1 MAARL
6 FLGPLVVE
14 GDEVLQDVVLGEAL
28 GPAIGF
34 GHGGVDAVV
43 DVLEQAHQPVLVDL
57 LILARDPL
65 ASAKLFEGVIHLGQ
79 GQLGVLCLPFLAVRI
94 EFLAELA
101 KGGALGGGEVG
112 EGEGVEAARL
122 VVAGAI
128 FESASLRKGPCD
140 MDSAGED
147 CEEFRVFQTDSDDG
161 TIYQIVSSTFDL
173 EQFAEVVRE
182 TLKIGNLTP
191 TGRAPAGNK
200 FVDVQ
205 NLFLPVGGE
214 NALGN

>member
-1 MAARL
+1 
-6 FLGPLVVE
+6 
-14 GDEVLQDVVLGEAL
+14 
-28 GPAIGF
+28 
-34 GHGGVDAVV
+34 
-43 DVLEQAHQPVLVDL
+43 
-57 LILARDPL
+57 
-65 ASAKLFEGVIHLGQ
+65 
-79 GQLGVLCLPFLAVRI
+79 VLCLPFLAVRI

-112 EGEGVEAARL
+112 EGEGVEAARIVL
-122 VVAGAI
+122 AGAI

-173 EQFAEVVRE
+173 EQFAEVVGE
-182 TLKIGNLTP
+182 TLKIGNLTSA
-191 TGRAPAGNK
+191 GRAPAGNK

-205 NLFLPVGGE
+205 NLFRPVGGE
-214 NALGN
+214 NALGNCIRQHLHKARLYGAFQSLGFCIAPAGCGGWGFGWGWGL